1 MELAYPHG
9 GLTADTPY
17 DFNHVIDRHGTGSL
31 KYDCARER
39 GKSPDL
45 LPLWVADM
53 DFPIPRE
60 AVTALVERSRHGIF
74 GYTEPDAAYFAAA
87 QAWIAR
93 HQHWTPDPATCVL
106 TPGVVFAL
114 AAAVRAYSK
123 PGDAVLIQPPVYY
136 PFKEVIED
144 NGRTVARAPLTYRD
158 GSYSLDRAAFERA
171 LDETHATLFLLCN
184 PHNPVGRVWTREE
197 LQDMARACERRGV
210 QVVSDEIHA
219 DFARPGFTHT
229 SIMALGG
236 AVAEHAVVCTSPG
249 KTFNLAGLQDSN
261 IFIPSTSRR
270 DAFKHA
276 VAAAGYSQMNTMG
289 LVAGRACYEHGESW
303 YQQMMAY
310 VEDNIRF
317 TSTYLAEHAPLLHL
331 VEPQS
336 TYLLWVDCRAL
347 KLSEDELHELVE
359 RDARLWVDFGDIFGP
374 EGEGFIRLNVAC
386 PRSTVEQALRQLC
399 HAVQGAAGAHA

>member
-9 GLTADTPY
+9 TLTGSAAEVPY
-17 DFNHVIDRHGTGSL
+17 DFDRVIDRHGTGSL
-31 KYDCARER
+31 KFDCAVRR

-60 AVTALVERSRHGIF
+60 AVAALVERSRHGIF
-74 GYTEPDAAYFAAA
+74 GYTEPSDAYFDAACS
-87 QAWIAR
+87 WIER
-93 HQHWTPDPATCVL
+93 HQGWRPDPATCVL

-114 AAAVRAYSK
+114 AAAVRAYTA

-144 NGRTVARAPLTYRD
+144 NDRVVARAPLTYAN
-158 GSYSLDRAAFERA
+158 GAYTLDLPAFELA
-171 LDETHATLFLLCN
+171 LDESGARLFLLCN
-184 PHNPVGRVWTREE
+184 PHNPVGRVWTPAE
-197 LQDMARACERRGV
+197 LGGMVEACRARGV

-219 DFARPGFTHT
+219 DFARPGHAHT
-229 SIMALGG
+229 SVMSLPGD
-236 AVAEHAVVCTSPG
+236 VAREMVVCTSPG

-261 IFIPSTSRR
+261 IFIPSKRR
-270 DAFKHA
+270 RAAFLRA

-289 LVAGRACYEHGESW
+289 LVAGRACYEHGEAW
-303 YQQMMAY
+303 FAQMKAY
-310 VEDNIRF
+310 VEANIEF
-317 TSTYLAEHAPLLHL
+317 TGTHLAEHAPALHL
-331 VEPQS
+331 VEPES

-347 KLSEDELHELVE
+347 GLSVAGLHELVE
-359 RDARLWVDFGDIFGP
+359 DRARLWVDFGDIFGP

-386 PRSTVEQALRQLC
+386 PRSTLEAALAQLC
-399 HAVQGAAGAHA
+399 DAVAQG